1 MAKRELGKG
10 GEKEMAKVK
19 GIKEGK
25 EGKFLKVFTMHSNSI
40 ILAHQMLVDEAAK
53 QKTDIS
59 ELNADVEFNCEV
71 EVINLFSSEKKNF

>member
-1 MAKRELGKG
+1 
-10 GEKEMAKVK
+10 MAKVERIK
-19 GIKEGK
+19 EGKEGK

-40 ILAHQMLVDEAAK
+40 ILAHQMLMDEAAK
-53 QKTDIS
+53 QKIDVG